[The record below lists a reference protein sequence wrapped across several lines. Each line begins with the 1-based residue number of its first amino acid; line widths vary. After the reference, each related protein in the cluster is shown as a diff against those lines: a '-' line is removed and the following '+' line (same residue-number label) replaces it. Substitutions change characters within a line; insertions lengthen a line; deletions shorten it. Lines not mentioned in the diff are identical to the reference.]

1 MIDVDKIHKVL
12 AHPLRREILRWLKS
26 PSLYFPENR
35 SHLPDSV
42 SIGTIHARTKLSQS
56 TVSAHLAA
64 LTQAGLLKMHRVG
77 QWVFVSRD
85 EQTIQLFVAHLMQDL
100 E

>member
-12 AHPLRREILRWLKS
+12 AHPTRRDILRWLKN
-26 PSLYFPENR
+26 PALHFPDNR
-35 SHLPDSV
+35 SLQGDGV
-42 SIGTIHARTKLSQS
+42 SIGTIHARTNLSQS
-56 TVSAHLAA
+56 TVSAHLAT
-64 LTQAGLLKMHRVG
+64 LTQAGLLKMQRVG

-85 EQTIQLFVAHLMQDL
+85 EQTIRLFVTHLTNDL